1 MNFGEAIEGWSACGI
16 WWGKMVSS
24 LVINSAGAVKVIE
37 GGENI
42 ISDGLCW
49 VSVKF
54 LVSGGI
60 S

>member
-1 MNFGEAIEGWSACGI
+1 MPGF
-16 WWGKMVSS
+16 
-24 LVINSAGAVKVIE
+24 VIDSAGVVKVIE

-49 VSVKF
+49 ISVEF

-60 S
+60 G

>member
-1 MNFGEAIEGWSACGI
+1 
-16 WWGKMVSS
+16 MVSG
-24 LVINSAGAVKVIE
+24 LVVDSVGAVKVIE

-54 LVSGGI
+54 LVSG
-60 S
+60 SVS